1 MDGRTLE
8 KRYDEVLRETQFL
21 RDRCRH
27 LEQELNACRP
37 ALYRAEQRIDRLEQ
51 RNAGLAAENQRL
63 KQKLADLTAQLKQKP
78 RSGGA
83 PGFVKANIPDRPA
96 SGKPGRKKGHV
107 AALRPMPE
115 KIDVHETVA
124 VPIDDFGKCC
134 CPECRTQ
141 LSDVEHHERYVEE
154 LVPSEV
160 ITTCYHTTSGWCPHC
175 RKQVESRGE
184 NQPPAA

>member
-63 KQKLADLTAQLKQKP
+63 KQGNCLPCRPYFSGESFDMFRVPWMAGRWKNGTTRRMEP
-78 RSGGA
+78 R
-83 PGFVKANIPDRPA
+83 
-96 SGKPGRKKGHV
+96 
-107 AALRPMPE
+107 ME
-115 KIDVHETVA
+115 
-124 VPIDDFGKCC
+124 
-134 CPECRTQ
+134 
-141 LSDVEHHERYVEE
+141 
-154 LVPSEV
+154 
-160 ITTCYHTTSGWCPHC
+160 
-175 RKQVESRGE
+175 
-184 NQPPAA
+184 